1 MRTSLLLCTLLVS
14 ACVGRSDDFGGDR
27 STLRGGKFDCTHTIG
42 YWKTHSSLATKPS
55 LQHAWPIS
63 ESTLLCG
70 ETWYDLLWTQPEG
83 DPWVI
88 LAHQW
93 IGAHLNW
100 GSGVEMPPDIEPLM
114 SEANWYLS
122 ECGAD
127 ESLEARMIEL
137 AELLD
142 AYNNGLAGVAHCE

>member
-1 MRTSLLLCTLLVS
+1 MRNALLLCTLLAS
-14 ACVGRSDDFGGDR
+14 ACVGRSDDFGVDR
-27 STLRGGKFDCTHTIG
+27 STARGGKFDCTHTIG
-42 YWKTHSSLATKPS
+42 YWKTHSSYETKRS
-55 LQHAWPIS
+55 LQHPWPIS
-63 ESTLLCG
+63 ESTELCG

-100 GSGVEMPPDIEPLM
+100 GSGVEMPLDHEPLM
-114 SEANWYLS
+114 SEAGWYLS
-122 ECGAD
+122 QCGDD
-127 ESLEARMIEL
+127 EDFEERMNEL

-142 AYNNGLAGVAHCE
+142 AFNNGLSGVAHCE

>member
-1 MRTSLLLCTLLVS
+1 MRTSMLLCTLVIS
-14 ACVGRSDDFGGDR
+14 ACVGRSDDFGVDR
-27 STLRGGKFDCTHTIG
+27 TTARGGKFDCTHTIG

-55 LQHAWPIS
+55 LRHPWPIS

-70 ETWYDLLWTQPEG
+70 ETWYDLLWSQPEG

-100 GSGVEMPPDIEPLM
+100 GSGVEMPPDVEALM
-114 SEANWYLS
+114 AEGNWYLNV
-122 ECGAD
+122 CGAD
-127 ESLEARMIEL
+127 EALEERMIEV

-142 AYNNGLAGVAHCE
+142 AYNNGLAGVEHCD